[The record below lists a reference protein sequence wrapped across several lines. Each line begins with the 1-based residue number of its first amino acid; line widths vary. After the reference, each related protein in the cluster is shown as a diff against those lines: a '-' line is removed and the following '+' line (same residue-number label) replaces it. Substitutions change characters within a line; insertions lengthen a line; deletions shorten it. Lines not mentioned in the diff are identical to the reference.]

1 MWSELSNI
9 PNFVVSIK
17 QSIINPFQQSNS
29 ICISFIQSNITFV
42 EFVFVWSA
50 VILAECI
57 TFNVK

>member
-17 QSIINPFQQSNS
+17 HSIINPFHQSN
-29 ICISFIQSNITFV
+29 IISFIQSNITLV